1 MVNEW
6 LGSRH
11 TIVRTLRQDFEKSP
25 PSAQQHERFIH
36 ADARQPTREPRLF
49 LKGAEVKES
58 FVKTVLGHIFGILSV
73 IRYPL
78 RYGKNSLL
86 VTKNQF
92 LESARISALCGSD
105 QRTVRVSVYTRSTR
119 RFHESEPPPPLRQTV
134 RETNYRA
141 SHSAYRMDWNI
152 VH

>member
-1 MVNEW
+1 MVNECR
-6 LGSRH
+6 GSRYA
-11 TIVRTLRQDFEKSP
+11 IVRALRQDFEKSP

-36 ADARQPTREPRLF
+36 GDAGQPTGEPRLF
-49 LKGAEVKES
+49 LKGAEVKEGLL
-58 FVKTVLGHIFGILSV
+58 KTLLGHIFGILPV

-78 RYGKNSLL
+78 RHGKNSLL

-92 LESARISALCGSD
+92 LKSLCISALCGSD
-105 QRTVRVSVYTRSTR
+105 QRGVRVSVYTDSTSS
-119 RFHESEPPPPLRQTV
+119 FHESEPPPPLRQTI